1 MFGKNGKSLVVNFLN
16 QPLDFLVYQFGC
28 FLTVR
33 FGEVIAA
40 FSSGVIIG
48 QSAHRLAHSV
58 IAYHSVGHLGKPFQV
73 VQSTRRRFSVHD
85 FFGYTASDERAH
97 LVGHL
102 GPRHNLAFFR
112 QIPGSTQGLSP
123 RHYRHLEKRVGV
135 REEPA
140 YYCVTG
146 LVMSYGLLFFRCD
159 NLVLSFQ
166 TSYYPVHSIEEIL
179 LIHTLLVAA
188 GSSEGGFVADIRD
201 VGTGEPWSVLC
212 EEFNVEV
219 VGKFDTLEM
228 HLEDFFPFL
237 QIRKVY
243 VNLAVETSCPEQS
256 LVQYVCTVGGCEND
270 DSGIGVK
277 SIHLSKELIQCAF
290 PFIIG

>member
-16 QPLDFLVYQFGC
+16 QILDFLVYQFGC

-58 IAYHSVGHLGKPFQV
+58 IAYHPVGHLGKPFQV

-102 GPRHNLAFFR
+102 GPCHNLAFFR
-112 QIPGSTQGLSP
+112 QIPGGTQGLSP

-166 TSYYPVHSIEEIL
+166 TSNYPVHSIEEIL

-201 VGTGEPWSVLC
+201 VGTGETWSVLC
-212 EEFNVEV
+212 QEFEIEV
-219 VGKFDTLEM
+219 VGKLDTLEM
-228 HLEDFFPFL
+228 NLENLFSFL
-237 QIRKVY
+237 QVRQVH
-243 VNLAVETSCPEQS
+243 VNLAVETSCPEQC